1 MSIIQ
6 KNVFGDN
13 IIYNIPPIYT
23 RQLTI
28 ELQKEIIQLLEI
40 NNIASV
46 VIRYEHGGETSE
58 FSMRIANFLGDI
70 GYKVNLNCCMMSE
83 IKRNE
88 FTFQKHP
95 SVPSYALIQIG
106 PIF

>member
-6 KNVFGDN
+6 KNVFGNN
-13 IIYNIPPIYT
+13 IIYNVPPIYT

-28 ELQKEIIQLLEI
+28 ELQKEIIQLLES
-40 NNIASV
+40 NNISSV

-58 FSMRIANFLGDI
+58 FSMIIAQFLRAND
-70 GYKVNLNCCMMSE
+70 YKINLNCCMMSE

-88 FTFQKHP
+88 FTIQKHP
-95 SVPSYALIQIG
+95 SDPSYALIQLG
-106 PIF
+106 SIF